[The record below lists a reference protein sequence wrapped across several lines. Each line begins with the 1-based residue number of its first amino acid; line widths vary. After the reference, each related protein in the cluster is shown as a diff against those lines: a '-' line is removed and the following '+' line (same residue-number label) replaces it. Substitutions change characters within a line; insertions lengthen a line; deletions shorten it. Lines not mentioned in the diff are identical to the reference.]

1 MKTQCTLWKATGK
14 REREVVKKKRSKV
27 KESKIYKAKGR
38 IIKVE
43 KMVDEVEDGDVIEGV
58 DVVVVEGHGE
68 EREVVG
74 EAGGRGAAVL

>member
-1 MKTQCTLWKATGK
+1 
-14 REREVVKKKRSKV
+14 
-27 KESKIYKAKGR
+27 
-38 IIKVE
+38 
-43 KMVDEVEDGDVIEGV
+43 MVDEVEDGDVIEGV

>member
-1 MKTQCTLWKATGK
+1 MHTIKSHRKK
-14 REREVVKKKRSKV
+14 REVVKKKRSKV
-27 KESKIYKAKGR
+27 RESKIYKAKGR

-43 KMVDEVEDGDVIEGV
+43 KMVDEVEDRDIIEGV

-74 EAGGRGAAVL
+74 EAGERCAAVL